1 MPAERLAR
9 SRHPVVRQA
18 VAGPAARKHLVGPT
32 GIALITVA
40 AILTL
45 RGFPST
51 AEYGW
56 ASIFFYVFGA
66 VFFFI
71 PLSFVAAELATGW
84 PKAGGMFAWVS
95 AAFGPRAGF
104 LAVWFDW
111 IENVV
116 WFPTVLSFVAATIA
130 YMFEPNLANNKWYL
144 VIIMLVV
151 FWGMTLANFLGLKNI
166 LRFNN
171 AAVVVGTLIPIAV
184 LIALG
189 LYWLVS
195 GRPNAIPFHT
205 AQSCYRASRASATS
219 SSLPACFLATRVS
232 RWPATPR
239 SS

>member
-1 MPAERLAR
+1 
-9 SRHPVVRQA
+9 
-18 VAGPAARKHLVGPT
+18 VGPT

-66 VFFFI
+66 IFFFI

-116 WFPTVLSFVAATIA
+116 WFPTVLLFVAATIA
-130 YMFEPNLANNKWYL
+130 YMFEPSLANNKWYL

-151 FWGMTLANFLGLKNI
+151 FWGMTLMEHIVDSVVLCGEDQGIKFKEIFVGFKTEWVPEGYVGCGLTCAPYVV
-166 LRFNN
+166 LARN
-171 AAVVVGTLIPIAV
+171 AV
-184 LIALG
+184 
-189 LYWLVS
+189 
-195 GRPNAIPFHT
+195 PNP
-205 AQSCYRASRASATS
+205 ASRLLDMSLTQWERQFATATT
-219 SSLPACFLATRVS
+219 SLSGAR
-232 RWPATPR
+232 R
-239 SS
+239 

>member
-9 SRHPVVRQA
+9 RKHPAVRTA
-18 VAGPAARKHLVGPT
+18 AAGPKGQTRLVGPV

-56 ASIFFYVFGA
+56 ASIFFYVLGA
-66 VFFFI
+66 ILFFI

-95 AAFGPRAGF
+95 AGFGPRSGF

-130 YMFEPNLANNKWYL
+130 YLFEPSLANNKWYL

-171 AAVVVGTLIPIAV
+171 VAVVIGTLIP
-184 LIALG
+184 
-189 LYWLVS
+189 
-195 GRPNAIPFHT
+195 T
-205 AQSCYRASRASATS
+205 AG
-219 SSLPACFLATRVS
+219 
-232 RWPATPR
+232 
-239 SS
+239 

>member
-1 MPAERLAR
+1 MG
-9 SRHPVVRQA
+9 PV
-18 VAGPAARKHLVGPT
+18 

-66 VFFFI
+66 IFFFI

-95 AAFGPRAGF
+95 AGFGPRAGF

-130 YMFEPNLANNKWYL
+130 YMFEPSLANNKWYL

-151 FWGMTLANFLGLKNI
+151 FWGMTLANFFGLKNI

-171 AAVVVGTLIPIAV
+171 VAVVIGTLIPIA
-184 LIALG
+184 
-189 LYWLVS
+189 
-195 GRPNAIPFHT
+195 
-205 AQSCYRASRASATS
+205 C
-219 SSLPACFLATRVS
+219 
-232 RWPATPR
+232 
-239 SS
+239 